1 MPRLI
6 SPETRQKISESLKHY
21 HEVKNTPSPE
31 EQKLKTFVDGFKEA
45 SGIEV
50 VIRKYGRIV
59 TEEKNA
65 QPRTEIQNKAQE
77 ETR

>member
-6 SPETRQKISESLKHY
+6 SPETKQKISESLKRY

-31 EQKLKTFVDGFKEA
+31 ERQLKTFVEGFKEA

-50 VIRKYGRIV
+50 TVRKYGRVV